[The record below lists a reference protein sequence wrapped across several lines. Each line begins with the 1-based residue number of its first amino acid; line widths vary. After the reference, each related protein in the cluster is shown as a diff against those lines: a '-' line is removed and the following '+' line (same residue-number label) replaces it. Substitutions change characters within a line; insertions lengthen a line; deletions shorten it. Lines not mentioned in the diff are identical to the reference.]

1 MAEKTLLDY
10 SLQAMDCFEVEMI
23 MTNADGSKTVIGTG
37 ETLKS
42 EITQKV
48 DKVEVRNGIGMQK
61 RATFKTKKENGLK
74 TTVNQFNLDIFAA
87 KNGVKLD
94 KTSKKTIFWFV
105 PTEITTNTATIADA
119 SRILAV
125 KTLAGKRFDIITTG
139 TPTVDQVLVEGTKL
153 TFATEFKDSQVLAC
167 YEGTTTKDNLTIVFS
182 SKEFSKSVELL
193 CHSVVYAEETED
205 VIADVYYDFYQA
217 SMLDDYTLTFDG
229 GKVAD
234 TELDFEIN
242 TPNVLPDGTYNKDG
256 VTGHMYVTQQ

>member
-10 SLQAMDCFEVEMI
+10 SLQAMDCFEIEMV
-23 MTNADGSKTVIGTG
+23 MTNADGSKTVMGTG
-37 ETLKS
+37 ETTKS

-48 DKVEVRNGIGMQK
+48 DKIEVRNGIGMQK
-61 RATFKTKKENGLK
+61 RATFKTKKENGVK
-74 TTVNQFNLDIFAA
+74 VTVNSFNLPIFAA
-87 KNGVKLD
+87 KNGVEINSTL
-94 KTSKKTIFWFV
+94 KKTIFWFM
-105 PTEITTNTATIADA
+105 PTEIVTNTATIAES

-125 KTLAGKRFDIITTG
+125 KTLSGKRFGIIATG
-139 TPTVDQVLVEGTKL
+139 TPTVDQVLVEGNKL
-153 TFATEFKDSQVLAC
+153 TFATEFKDTQALVC

-205 VIADVYYDFYQA
+205 IVADVYYDFYQA
-217 SMLDDYTLTFDG
+217 SILDDYTLSFDG